1 MRPHEQSIF
10 NPADGAG
17 CGAGFGS
24 LVIPVM
30 ALAVTVPPPAA
41 ILEPVLLLMD
51 LLRMAAFR
59 KSLGMKL
66 VKFLVSF
73 GRDGTP
79 MGTLLFRRLD
89 TIRVARTVAGMVA
102 GMAGRLTVLFLAQ
115 RQVFPPGPG
124 SPRSQTWLGAIP
136 TATSGFTSFVAYA
149 SGPPLS
155 GQVIPLRLSPRNLPP
170 AWLFYFFVVNLS
182 KWIPYGLLGL
192 LDLRNMATSLGTAP
206 ASASRCMGRRAYG
219 KKNQPADVLPIAGRR
234 HGFDRLQTAVGWF
247 SVKTE
252 G

>member
-89 TIRVARTVAGMVA
+89 TVRVTRTVA
-102 GMAGRLTVLFLAQ
+102 GMAGRLTMPFLAQ

-182 KWIPYGLLGL
+182 KWIPYGLLGR

>member
-1 MRPHEQSIF
+1 MQPHEQSIF

-24 LVIPVM
+24 LAIPVM
-30 ALAVTVPPPAA
+30 ALAVTVPPPPPAA
-41 ILEPVLLLMD
+41 ILKPVLLLMD

-73 GRDGTP
+73 WRDGTP
-79 MGTLLFRRLD
+79 MGALPCRRLD
-89 TIRVARTVAGMVA
+89 TVRVARTVAGM
-102 GMAGRLTVLFLAQ
+102 AGRLTTLFLAQ

-124 SPRSQTWLGAIP
+124 SPRSQTWLGVIP
-136 TATSGFTSFVAYA
+136 TATSGFTSFVAHA

-155 GQVIPLRLSPRNLPP
+155 GQVIPLRLSPHNLPA
-170 AWLFYFFVVNLS
+170 AWLFYFFVINLF

-192 LDLRNMATSLGTAP
+192 FDLRNMATSLGTAP

-247 SVKTE
+247 SVKTQ